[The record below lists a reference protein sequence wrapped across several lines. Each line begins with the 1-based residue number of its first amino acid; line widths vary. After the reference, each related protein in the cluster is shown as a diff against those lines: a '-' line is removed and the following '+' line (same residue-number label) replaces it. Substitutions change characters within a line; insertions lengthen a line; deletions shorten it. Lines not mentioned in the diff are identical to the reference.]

1 MATETTTP
9 TISTLPPV
17 DPVVAGEVGKAYERF
32 WQAQS
37 QALLDLDSTH
47 LDETMDGNYLASF
60 EQRIASLRGENR
72 AIKIHVSLA
81 YSVTAVAG
89 DLATLIDDIE
99 DNSVYVN
106 IGTEDPLTSPTADQ
120 LRIKYRLKNFSG
132 AWKVIDSVRYE

>member
-1 MATETTTP
+1 
-9 TISTLPPV
+9 
-17 DPVVAGEVGKAYERF
+17 
-32 WQAQS
+32 
-37 QALLDLDSTH
+37 
-47 LDETMDGNYLASF
+47 MDGNYLASF